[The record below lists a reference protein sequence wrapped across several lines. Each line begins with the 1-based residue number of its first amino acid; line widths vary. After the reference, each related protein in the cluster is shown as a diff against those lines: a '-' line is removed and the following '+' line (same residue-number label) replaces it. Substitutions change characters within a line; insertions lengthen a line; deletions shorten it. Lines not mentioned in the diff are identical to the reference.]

1 MAKAEFRDTINMIKE
16 SSRKDLIEKERIK
29 ELKLAQNNEVKR
41 YINKQ
46 RLKRERVKQYLDE
59 EHKELE
65 AELDERL

>member
-1 MAKAEFRDTINMIKE
+1 MIKE
-16 SSRKDLIEKERIK
+16 SSRKDLVERERIK
-29 ELKLAQNNEVKR
+29 ELKLAKDTEVKR

-46 RLKRERVKQYLDE
+46 KLKRERVKQYRDE